1 MSRISCAVSSR
12 SRQAPLPIRPRR
24 PSTTSS
30 PAAPSFS
37 TAYQDAAY
45 ARRYLDRVAAVRAAE
60 TRAVPGSTLVTE
72 AVARNLFKLMA
83 IKDEYEVARLYT
95 DGSFAKQTFQG
106 ISIV

>member
-1 MSRISCAVSSR
+1 MRGATSIVSLPS
-12 SRQAPLPIRPRR
+12 APPKI
-24 PSTTSS
+24 
-30 PAAPSFS
+30 APC
-37 TAYQDAAY
+37 
-45 ARRYLDRVAAVRAAE
+45 R
-60 TRAVPGSTLVTE
+60 GSTLVTE